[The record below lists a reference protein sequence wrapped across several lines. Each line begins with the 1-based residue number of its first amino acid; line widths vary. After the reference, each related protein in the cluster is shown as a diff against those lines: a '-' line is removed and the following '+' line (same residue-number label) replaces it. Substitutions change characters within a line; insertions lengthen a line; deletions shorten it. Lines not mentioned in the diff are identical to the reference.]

1 LHEHPLEA
9 LRLAASA
16 RRHWERLLD
25 EDRSASDLTPLL
37 QLGCDVL
44 QHVPES
50 ERPLPLPKVPSTAR
64 SAAGLRSDFAA
75 AAALPPP
82 VAARCWGAMVPPA
95 VVVMMHGSAASESS
109 VMHAHALWEALC
121 LKCSLQCVHGRGGRR
136 PLPNWDVLVEH
147 EATHSAAEL
156 TDALMAASKR
166 IFPRPMYLVHNPAA
180 QFPAVFQY
188 SARGATL
195 AAVAR
200 GERLRARLPAALA
213 AAGFKQHMW
222 ASRPLEPLANGTR
235 GAALDVAWRDTLTAL
250 GIARS
255 SLPPLLAVAER
266 LRLRLSADRAAEP
279 LWIGCY
285 RDRGPSRDV
294 ANGPRNSGHTTLSCA
309 AACIDAPVFAMAN
322 GGQCF
327 CGTSLARATNHSK
340 RVPPSQCGAICEAE
354 EGKLPPRY
362 CGGGARNAVYVSRG
376 TLLPVER
383 SLLMASPPPPSIQG
397 HAAHGELEAAKGAAP
412 GRATRAAGAGGGGG
426 GASAGGG
433 GGDGGEAKVKDSKGN
448 SGTKD
453 KSGSKDKSVTK
464 AKGSSK
470 AKSGGRVAKKKTSVK
485 KASSHE
491 SKKKHKAAAKPK
503 ATAFKSKARRGH
515 EKKN

>member
-1 LHEHPLEA
+1 
-9 LRLAASA
+9 
-16 RRHWERLLD
+16 
-25 EDRSASDLTPLL
+25 
-37 QLGCDVL
+37 
-44 QHVPES
+44 
-50 ERPLPLPKVPSTAR
+50 
-64 SAAGLRSDFAA
+64 
-75 AAALPPP
+75 
-82 VAARCWGAMVPPA
+82 
-95 VVVMMHGSAASESS
+95 
-109 VMHAHALWEALC
+109 
-121 LKCSLQCVHGRGGRR
+121 
-136 PLPNWDVLVEH
+136 
-147 EATHSAAEL
+147 
-156 TDALMAASKR
+156 
-166 IFPRPMYLVHNPAA
+166 
-180 QFPAVFQY
+180 
-188 SARGATL
+188 
-195 AAVAR
+195 
-200 GERLRARLPAALA
+200 
-213 AAGFKQHMW
+213 
-222 ASRPLEPLANGTR
+222 
-235 GAALDVAWRDTLTAL
+235 
-250 GIARS
+250 
-255 SLPPLLAVAER
+255 
-266 LRLRLSADRAAEP
+266 
-279 LWIGCY
+279 
-285 RDRGPSRDV
+285 V